1 MPKMQKAMV
10 GWVAH
15 AGGRAT
21 TGEGGGQ
28 NTEASALA
36 LWVLLHMAGPIVF
49 YDYSEEAPC

>member
-1 MPKMQKAMV
+1 MPKMQEATV

-21 TGEGGGQ
+21 IGERGGQ

-36 LWVLLHMAGPIVF
+36 LCVLLRMAGPIVF
-49 YDYSEEAPC
+49 YDYREEAPC